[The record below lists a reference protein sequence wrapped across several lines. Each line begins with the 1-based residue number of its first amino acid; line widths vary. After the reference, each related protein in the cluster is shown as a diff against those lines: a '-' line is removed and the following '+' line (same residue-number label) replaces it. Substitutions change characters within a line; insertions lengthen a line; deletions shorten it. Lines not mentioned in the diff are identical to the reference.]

1 MGVQV
6 AAKKASGVL
15 EDLEAHRIIAWRFET
30 ATAL

>member
-15 EDLEAHRIIAWRFET
+15 EDLEAHRIIAWMFET